1 MYNPSSPQY
10 LQLCPPIPQTKAGL
24 GPPVIR
30 YGDEMIQTAGTLSLT
45 TDTAVETRAATGKRT
60 RKEPAAGWTKAPRP
74 ARKKRASKK
83 AVRKSSVEST
93 DQPVVMD
100 RRPCPQM
107 NAADFE
113 IPAEYRARQ
122 RAITSGGKELAVRFQ
137 PQTLDQCLVDPDTAA
152 EMRDWLV
159 RLGGR
164 AKVDRSM
171 PRGLMVVGHG
181 GIGKSTMARLLLAE
195 AGYKVTEYAADDVV
209 DATGKH
215 RYTVL
220 SETGI
225 EEIVQT
231 LLMRNQAFGKQALL
245 LDGVASDSVTKENAK
260 RLASVISGATYAKRF
275 NRPVDRVWQAPVV
288 ITCDVTEL
296 SGLSSVARVCHVVHL
311 ETPTRQQLMDRA
323 QEICQVEN
331 FQLDQGTLRSVV
343 EGSGGDV
350 RRLMNTLNVLTL
362 GASGTS
368 VPSLDFLACDSLFYD
383 PHCPFGLLR
392 EFIRRHQT
400 GESSVEKLA
409 DFISVHPSSAS
420 MLVQE
425 NYPLM
430 MTDPSIDRMAQCAEL
445 FSETE
450 ILSHCAFKLH
460 HEDLCEAATIST
472 NLDPISR
479 FGLGA
484 PEKLDKSAWYS
495 WQAVTKNR
503 RKLLATCSGL
513 GIVSGSVGPGGKP
526 GPSEML
532 DLCWGWSGKIQRHQ
546 TCKTVDAQWV
556 EWVHSHGGSYRDLQ
570 DVWKCSQLPRAG
582 GKTKTMPNPRGKRS
596 LLKLLK

>member
-1 MYNPSSPQY
+1 
-10 LQLCPPIPQTKAGL
+10 
-24 GPPVIR
+24 
-30 YGDEMIQTAGTLSLT
+30 
-45 TDTAVETRAATGKRT
+45 
-60 RKEPAAGWTKAPRP
+60 
-74 ARKKRASKK
+74 
-83 AVRKSSVEST
+83 
-93 DQPVVMD
+93 
-100 RRPCPQM
+100 M
-107 NAADFE
+107 NAADFNV
-113 IPAEYRARQ
+113 PVEYREKQARK
-122 RAITSGGKELAVRFQ
+122 RAAPSGQKELTVRFQ
-137 PQTLDQCLVDPDTAA
+137 PDTLDQCLVDQEVLM
-152 EMRDWLV
+152 EMRDWLS

-171 PRGLMVVGHG
+171 PRGLMLVGHG

-195 AGYKVTEYAADDVV
+195 AGYRVTEYAADDMV

-245 LDGVASDSVTKENAK
+245 LDGVASDSVTKENCK

-288 ITCDVTEL
+288 ITCDVTEF
-296 SGLSSVARVCHVVHL
+296 SGLSSVARVCEVVHL

-323 QEICQVEN
+323 QEICRLES
-331 FQLDQGTLRSVV
+331 FQLDQATLRSVV

-362 GASGTS
+362 GVPDGTTTN
-368 VPSLDFLACDSLFYD
+368 LDFLACDSLFYD

-392 EFIRRHQT
+392 EFIRRRHQA
-400 GESSVEKLA
+400 GETSVEKLA
-409 DFISVHPSSAS
+409 DFISVHPLSAS

-425 NYPLM
+425 NYPVM
-430 MTDPSIDRMAQCAEL
+430 MTDPSMDQVAQCAEL

-450 ILSHCAFKLH
+450 VLSHCAFKLH
-460 HEDLCEAATIST
+460 QEDLCEAATIST

-495 WQAVTKNR
+495 WQAVAKNR
-503 RKLLATCSGL
+503 RKLLTTCSGL
-513 GIVSGSVGPGGKP
+513 GIISGSNSPGGKP

-532 DLCWGWSGKIQRHQ
+532 DLCWGLSEKIQRHH
-546 TCKTVDAQWV
+546 TCKTVDTQWIQ
-556 EWVHSHGGSYRDLQ
+556 WIRSHGGSYRDLQ
-570 DVWKCSQLPRAG
+570 DVWKCSQLPHSG
-582 GKTKTMPNPRGKRS
+582 GKIKTMPNPRGKRS